1 MLKNEKTYTELV
13 LRAEKTQCV
22 VFDLDATLCDHDS
35 QTSYEDCDLFYPI
48 PAMLELAEMV
58 KAHGY
63 DVVIATAR
71 PSTSYDKTIVWLNKY
86 LPEFDALYMANT
98 RVKAIASSVKECQL
112 LRIEEMWDILFW
124 ADDSPFNAEVI
135 RDHAVTC
142 LRPTANDA
150 FWASY
155 GNS

>member
-1 MLKNEKTYTELV
+1 VNSFTEEIRQV
-13 LRAEKTQCV
+13 VNSQCV

-35 QTSYEDCDLFYPI
+35 QTSYEDCDMFYPI
-48 PAMLELAEMV
+48 VPMLELAKMV
-58 KAHGY
+58 KSHGF

-71 PSTSYDKTIVWLNKY
+71 PSISYKKTIVWLNKY
-86 LPEFDALYMANT
+86 LPEFDALYMANA

-142 LRPTANDA
+142 LRPTHNDA

-155 GNS
+155 GNA

>member
-1 MLKNEKTYTELV
+1 VNSFTEEIRQV
-13 LRAEKTQCV
+13 VNSQCV

-35 QTSYEDCDLFYPI
+35 QTSYEDCDMFYPI
-48 PAMLELAEMV
+48 VPMLELAKMV
-58 KAHGY
+58 KSHGF

-71 PSTSYDKTIVWLNKY
+71 PSSSYAKTIVWLEKHF
-86 LPEFDALYMANT
+86 PEFDALYMANA

-124 ADDSPFNAEVI
+124 ADDSPWNAEVI
-135 RDHAVTC
+135 RDHAVHC
-142 LRPTANDA
+142 IRPTHNDA
-150 FWASY
+150 FWATY

>member
-1 MLKNEKTYTELV
+1 MNSFTEEIRQV
-13 LRAEKTQCV
+13 VNSQCV

-35 QTSYEDCDLFYPI
+35 QTSYEDCDMFYPI
-48 PAMLELAEMV
+48 VPMLELAKMV
-58 KAHGY
+58 KSHGF

-71 PSTSYDKTIVWLNKY
+71 PSSSYAKTIVWLEKHF
-86 LPEFDALYMANT
+86 PEFDALYMANA

-124 ADDSPFNAEVI
+124 ADDSPWNAEVI
-135 RDHAVTC
+135 RDHAVHC
-142 LRPTANDA
+142 IRPTHNDA
-150 FWASY
+150 FWATY

>member
-1 MLKNEKTYTELV
+1 MNSFTEEIRQV
-13 LRAEKTQCV
+13 VNSQCV

-35 QTSYEDCDLFYPI
+35 QTSYEDCDMFYPI
-48 PAMLELAEMV
+48 VPMLELAKMV
-58 KAHGY
+58 KSHGF

-71 PSTSYDKTIVWLNKY
+71 PSSSCAKTIVWLEKHF
-86 LPEFDALYMANT
+86 PEFDALYMANA

-124 ADDSPFNAEVI
+124 ADDSPWNAEVI
-135 RDHAVTC
+135 RDHAVHC
-142 LRPTANDA
+142 IRPTHNDA
-150 FWASY
+150 FWATY